1 MHLDFDHLLNGLDG
15 VAYVVDRDAV
25 VVALGRRNWNAFAL
39 ANDGAD
45 LVDGKGVL
53 GRSLFDFI
61 EGDDVAFV
69 YRRWINGLFVA
80 EWPRGRVISRCDA
93 PGVRRELM
101 ILISPIYGGSGVERI
116 LFQSVTVSE
125 HVRPRLELFDFAA
138 SRTRGA
144 VGQALPILSM
154 CSYCQEV
161 RYPVGSTDQT
171 GAWISAEDYYHRGG
185 GSEVRISHG
194 ICPPCLDYMEAAL
207 AAAPGAL
214 PS

>member
-15 VAYVVDRDAV
+15 VAYVIDRNMMIV
-25 VVALGRRNWNAFAL
+25 GLGSRNWNAFAL
-39 ANDGAD
+39 ANGGAS
-45 LVDGKGVL
+45 LVDGNGVL

-69 YRRWINGLFVA
+69 YRRWINGLIAA

-93 PGVRRELM
+93 PGIRRELM
-101 ILISPIYGGSGVERI
+101 ILISPIHGGAGVERI
-116 LFQSVTVSE
+116 LFQSVTVIE
-125 HVRPRLELFDFAA
+125 HVRPRLELFDFAGNR
-138 SRTRGA
+138 SRGA
-144 VGQALPILSM
+144 AGQALPVLSM
-154 CSYCQEV
+154 CSYCQDV

-194 ICPPCLDYMEAAL
+194 ICPPCLDRAEAAL

-214 PS
+214 AS